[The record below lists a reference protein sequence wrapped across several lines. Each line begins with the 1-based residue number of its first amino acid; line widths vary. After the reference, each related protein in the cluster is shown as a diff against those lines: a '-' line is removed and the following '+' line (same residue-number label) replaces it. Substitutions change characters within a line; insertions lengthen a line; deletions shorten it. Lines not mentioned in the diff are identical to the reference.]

1 MPNFLEIS
9 DQNLGGKENYW
20 EIGVS
25 AQCLEQWNFFT
36 KIVLTYVLLWEKIVL
51 VIKKGQNNL
60 W

>member
-25 AQCLEQWNFFT
+25 AQCLEQWYFF
-36 KIVLTYVLLWEKIVL
+36 Y
-51 VIKKGQNNL
+51 QNCSDLRPTVGKNSSSDQERSE
-60 W
+60 